1 MRKSR
6 FTEEQIIKVLK
17 EHAAGL
23 SAGDVCRK
31 VRHQR
36 CDVLQVAFAL
46 WRDGGLRCP
55 QAERAGG
62 REPPTE
68 EAARRD
74 DADAS
79 TLQEML
85 GKKSDTRLAEACC
98 DLGDPREELLAAASL
113 WARRPASE
121 DVPLCDKAAG
131 DEELRRRLREL
142 ASQRRRFGYRRFGL
156 MLERQ
161 GIKLNRKKLYR
172 LYKEERLSVR
182 KRGGRKRALGT
193 RAPMVIPQGPQ
204 SALVARLRDRY
215 VCEWPTLPYP
225 HAGRRLHQRVPGPG
239 SGHLSHRSTCRARAR
254 SHR

>member
-1 MRKSR
+1 MGAAKYGISDATFYNWRSCYGGMEVSDARKLNALEDENR
-6 FTEEQIIKVLK
+6 RLK
-17 EHAAGL
+17 KLLAETMLMHRR
-23 SAGDVCRK
+23 CR
-31 VRHQR
+31 R
-36 CDVLQVAFAL
+36 CSEKNLTP
-46 WRDGGLRCP
+46 GLRKCAVTWAIREKNYS
-55 QAERAGG
+55 QRRACGLVG
-62 REPPTE
+62 LHPKTYRYATK
-68 EAARRD
+68 R
-74 DADAS
+74 S
-79 TLQEML
+79 
-85 GKKSDTRLAEACC
+85 
-98 DLGDPREELLAAASL
+98 
-113 WARRPASE
+113 
-121 DVPLCDKAAG
+121 G
-131 DEELRRRLREL
+131 DEEHRRRLREL
-142 ASQRRRFGYRRFGL
+142 ASQRRRFGYRRLGL